1 MKIFNILININ
12 IALSFNFK
20 INKIFSNI
28 LRKSTLETI
37 PAFQVTHNNTF
48 YRLGSEPKLN
58 EINKNGQLTWYPI
71 GLPNEFIF
79 KKPKRVT
86 VRDINYIIWKDNNEF
101 YGLRD
106 ACSHQGS
113 SFQGG
118 NIKNDTISCPYH
130 GYVFNGTCG
139 QLIEIPK
146 MITKQ
151 NDCYNVES
159 FKVVEIDGI
168 VFINTI
174 PITLE
179 NYYIIDSKYI
189 WIEPESTNPEQ
200 KVIILTEFF
209 KHYAKFITVNSLD
222 ICHIGFVHTFG
233 NKENPIPISN
243 TKIQKCNDSSYH
255 YKISYEYLAGDKSI
269 VNNLY
274 NYNKITV
281 ENEYVQPHTTV
292 ARVLFGNFSST
303 IITIAQPISQFKTR
317 LFVKSYRNYWYFNS
331 STNIFEGIHNFFIN
345 NIGNILTYYTM
356 FETLKQDKRIVDNI
370 DKTDYKTMHGKFSIK
385 YDMMGNHYKH
395 NYKKIFEY
403 DDITL

>member
-1 MKIFNILININ
+1 MKILNIFMNIN
-12 IALSFNFK
+12 IVLSFNFK

-28 LRKSTLETI
+28 IKKSILEPTST
-37 PAFQVTHNNTF
+37 FQVTHNNTF
-48 YRLGSEPKLN
+48 YRVGLEPKLN

-71 GLPNEFIF
+71 GLPNEFSY

-130 GYVFNGTCG
+130 GYIFNGTCG

-179 NYYIIDSKYI
+179 NYYIDSKYI

-243 TKIQKCNDSSYH
+243 TKIQKCNDSSFH

-274 NYNKITV
+274 NYNKIIV

-317 LFVKSYRNYWYFNS
+317 LFVKAYRNYWYFNS
-331 STNIFEGIHNFFIN
+331 STNIFEGINNFLIN
-345 NIGNILTYYTM
+345 NIGNILTY
-356 FETLKQDKRIVDNI
+356 
-370 DKTDYKTMHGKFSIK
+370 
-385 YDMMGNHYKH
+385 
-395 NYKKIFEY
+395 
-403 DDITL
+403 